1 MKLLQEMERWSYG
14 ILQFEGLTTLH
25 FIYGVIKMF
34 ELLVPI
40 EIKKVVLNQHRS
52 MLYDVAV
59 HTSDRDFAYVH
70 SQPERVED
78 EKELHDSGFFDS
90 INYERIT
97 TKNLDSVEIINAV
110 KRLKEFFDNRNTVI
124 DRINKEADE
133 MRETVKTS
141 LEAILDMEVEVKG

>member
-1 MKLLQEMERWSYG
+1 MS
-14 ILQFEGLTTLH
+14 
-25 FIYGVIKMF
+25 

-40 EIKKVVLNQHRS
+40 KVKKVVLNQHRS

-59 HTSDRDFAYVH
+59 YTSDRDFAYVH

-97 TKNLDSVEIINAV
+97 AKNLDSVEIINAV
-110 KRLKEFFDNRNTVI
+110 KRLKEFFGNRNAII
-124 DRINKEADE
+124 DRINKDADK

-141 LEAILDMEVEVKG
+141 LEAIFEIEVEVK